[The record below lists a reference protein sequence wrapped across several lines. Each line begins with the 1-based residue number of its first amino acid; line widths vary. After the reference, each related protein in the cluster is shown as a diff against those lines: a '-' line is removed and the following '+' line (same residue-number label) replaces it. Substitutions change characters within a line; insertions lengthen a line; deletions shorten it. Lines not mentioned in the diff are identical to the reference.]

1 MKAWLNWASLL
12 ETGARFIVSRQRI
25 DREKEEKIMK
35 STKITINN
43 ADLIEA
49 VEAAYGS
56 CYGSVEEA
64 LVKGGVPVDDLPD
77 NHTGISIYRED
88 DGTLTVIFYHGEVYE
103 WTEYTGHL
111 YYGSPYESCDSCG
124 NCDGGKCDYCR
135 EVVKNNLQKVE
146 KNYLRNFVARR

>member
-1 MKAWLNWASLL
+1 
-12 ETGARFIVSRQRI
+12 VSRQCI
-25 DREKEEKIMK
+25 DREKEENIMN
-35 STKITINN
+35 TEITINN
-43 ADLIEA
+43 AELINA

-88 DGTLTVIFYHGEVYE
+88 DGSLTVIFYHDDVYE
-103 WTEYTGHL
+103 WKERTGHL

-124 NCDGGKCDYCR
+124 NCDGGKCDFCR
-135 EVVKNNLQKVE
+135 EVVKNNIQKVE
-146 KNYLRNFVARR
+146 KGYLRRFVARK